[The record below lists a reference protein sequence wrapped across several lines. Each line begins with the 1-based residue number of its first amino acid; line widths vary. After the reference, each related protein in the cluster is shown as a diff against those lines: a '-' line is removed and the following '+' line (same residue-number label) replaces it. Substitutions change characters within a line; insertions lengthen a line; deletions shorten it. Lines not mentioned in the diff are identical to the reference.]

1 MSGGGALKRVLTPL
15 KVGTHTLKNRL
26 VMGSIHTGLED
37 DSKNFAKLGAFL
49 ARRAEGGMGTIVT
62 GGIAPNMEGWVSP
75 FSGRMSALKH
85 SKAHKTITDAVH
97 KADSEVKILMQIL
110 HAGRYGYHPL
120 AVAPTGLKAP
130 ITPWFNYTRG
140 LSTAGVYDQ
149 IDAITSSAVLAGF
162 AGYDGVEIMG
172 SEGYFINE
180 FLAPATNRRTD
191 EFGGSMEN
199 RARLALEIVRRV
211 RLNCG
216 PNFIIMFRIS
226 LLDLVHD
233 GQTWDETVY
242 LAKQLEAAGVNIL
255 NTGIGWHE
263 ARVPTIATSVP
274 PAAFAFATERLKRD
288 AQLGVPLCTS
298 NRINRAEIAE
308 RVLSSGA
315 IDLVSMARPLLADP
329 DFARNIVSGEPTNGC
344 IGCNQSCLDH
354 VFVKKRA
361 SCLVNPRAAHET
373 EMPLV
378 AAATRKKV
386 LVVGGG
392 PAGMSCAVT
401 LAQRGHDV
409 TLAEAS
415 AALGGQFNMAKRV
428 PGKSDFQMT
437 IDYFTAKLKRLA
449 VPVLLNT
456 RVDVPF
462 VQAQGFDSV
471 VVATGVTP
479 RRIRFEGD
487 AHANVLAYTT
497 LLQSPDV
504 NRIPAGANVAV
515 IGAGGIGFD
524 VSEFLTHEHHANDY
538 DVDAFLALWG
548 IDKELKHRGALLPRD
563 QQVPVKPVRHVT
575 LLQRKAG
582 KFGAELGKTTGWI
595 HRAALDKHGV
605 KKVADVQQYV
615 RFDGTHLHVL
625 VGSEKKPVAVPA
637 EYVVVCAGQE
647 KLSALAEALGAAN
660 IDCKVIGG
668 ANDARGLDAARAI
681 REATACADAM

>member
-1 MSGGGALKRVLTPL
+1 
-15 KVGTHTLKNRL
+15 
-26 VMGSIHTGLED
+26 
-37 DSKNFAKLGAFL
+37 
-49 ARRAEGGMGTIVT
+49 
-62 GGIAPNMEGWVSP
+62 
-75 FSGRMSALKH
+75 
-85 SKAHKTITDAVH
+85 
-97 KADSEVKILMQIL
+97 
-110 HAGRYGYHPL
+110 
-120 AVAPTGLKAP
+120 
-130 ITPWFNYTRG
+130 
-140 LSTAGVYDQ
+140 
-149 IDAITSSAVLAGF
+149 
-162 AGYDGVEIMG
+162 
-172 SEGYFINE
+172 
-180 FLAPATNRRTD
+180 
-191 EFGGSMEN
+191 
-199 RARLALEIVRRV
+199 
-211 RLNCG
+211 
-216 PNFIIMFRIS
+216 
-226 LLDLVHD
+226 
-233 GQTWDETVY
+233 
-242 LAKQLEAAGVNIL
+242 
-255 NTGIGWHE
+255 
-263 ARVPTIATSVP
+263 VPTIITQVPQGAWVSLTARLRSVVDMP
-274 PAAFAFATERLKRD
+274 VIA
-288 AQLGVPLCTS
+288 S
-298 NRINRAEIAE
+298 NRINSPELAESILA
-308 RVLSSGA
+308 SGQA
-315 IDLVSMARPLLADP
+315 DLVSMARPFLADP
-329 DFARNIVSGEPTNGC
+329 DFVRKARAGRADQINTC
-344 IGCNQSCLDH
+344 IACNQACLDH
-354 VFVKKRA
+354 VFDNKRA